1 MSYLLEYETKNITE
15 DILKRK
21 EFYKYKIDH
30 SVHNNNNNIYERNT
44 HKHDKNI
51 KIIPK
56 FFINKMIRDGNHLQ
70 LSSYQNFV
78 KNYINT
84 NTPYSRLMI
93 KWETGIGKTVAGLS
107 IAMNFIQYY
116 QRETLNDTP
125 DIGSVFIIGFT
136 SVQFK
141 TELLRHPEFG
151 IISRKELQ
159 KLLTLK
165 TLAASGNKFD
175 IENHQEFLMRI
186 KKRFNNRENNGFFE
200 FIGYKKLFNMIFL
213 VNDSKTNITNMDEKE
228 IYDAIQKNKIKLNTE
243 LLERFKNSIIIC
255 DEIHNTYNSLEKNN
269 WGVAIQYI
277 LNHHPSIRAVFL
289 SATPINNNPTEIVD
303 LLNLLL
309 PKTHFPEPLKK
320 SDFFDNNKQL
330 KIGAI
335 DKIEKLSKGRFSYLR
350 DINPKYFPTK
360 TFIGETIKGASYL
373 KFIRCPMSEFHYNTY
388 KHAYTGSLSPES
400 QYLVDFALPNP
411 KNPKIGMYQTSVIK
425 SELSYATQEWKNTNK
440 INYKRDVIVGDILQA
455 KNLPKISNKFAE
467 MLKVVIK
474 NIETQSGKMFIYH
487 NIIHMSGVLFIKE
500 IFLQNNIIGESDSS
514 NSETL
519 CAICGKAKKE
529 HKKEQLD
536 DLVGGS
542 NLNMDP
548 DGYMKSNLDDYK
560 VSNLE
565 IKYNPNT
572 QSHTVYLDNM
582 HVFEYRKYDNF
593 MLIHM
598 SLVNQNMSLNDIVNA
613 IEQVCSNEKVVFES
627 RSSNPI
633 LVTLINQMILR
644 KLKKP
649 DNTPD
654 NVPSEMSY
662 YTNVVEVELNDYTY
676 INELIDQFHI
686 KQKSGDYKRGG
697 SKGDHMYA
705 PARFIV
711 VHGMVDKKKL
721 YNSIDKYNLPDNH
734 DGNRILILIG
744 GKIIKEA
751 FDIKAVREMMIMGRP
766 DNIPTLIQILGRSIR
781 KGSHNS
787 VSSDKRNVNI
797 RIFTS
802 CLPIKKNG
810 VYLTSYEEDKYIEKL
825 QHYKIIQE
833 IEKIIHQNAI
843 DAFINKDI
851 IWTDTDRQ
859 FYKKNKTHKE
869 LGSLYFEPNVS
880 GKIVNKQFTLNELN
894 LNTFNAYHTDAEV
907 SDIILLIKRLFIEKS
922 TIWTYKDLLYAIRNC
937 NKYFNVEFNTRL
949 VDEELFIVA
958 LTRLLYMVNSKYSE
972 PLIKYNE
979 DQVNNMLD
987 KMFDPDDKIIIL
999 PGNQKSIISQ
1009 VGKYYILFP
1018 IDKTTNSPIKD
1029 MELTYRISKEAS
1041 PNEINIKQ
1049 FLEKGKSISDY
1060 SNKRDRFYTKWNNT
1074 PIEKLELAVCDF
1086 GIDFHIQFLEECIEY
1101 IFNVWTNYKVKKSL
1115 MHSFYFKMLN
1125 YYNLRNLVIW
1135 GDIVKEFMY
1144 KRYTKYLNPVRSK
1157 LGKNKMNLNEIQT
1170 KDKGIYTSGL
1180 INFLN
1185 SSIVSS
1191 NVNWI
1196 STGLRKQFKGN
1207 VAKSLELFDGKYK
1220 KSSTKDKKVDANLVP
1235 LGHFLNHIPK
1245 FYHPDTGW
1253 IEVPEYLEFNETFKE
1268 NSVIVGYDERSNTGV
1283 HIRFKIRSPIQNIK
1297 QFKDSRLI
1305 EKGSVCNTKNKIYLK
1320 SIADKLDIKIK
1331 GKINVESLCV
1341 SIRTKLIYLE
1351 IKERV
1356 AKTNK
1361 KWFYFIYEHRPETI
1375 LYEKNK

>member
-1 MSYLLEYETKNITE
+1 MAYLLENETKNITE
-15 DILKRK
+15 NIFNRK

-30 SVHNNNNNIYERNT
+30 SIDDHNK
-44 HKHDKNI
+44 HKHDKKI
-51 KIIPK
+51 KIIPR
-56 FFINKMIRDGNHLQ
+56 FFINKMIRDGNYLQ

-78 KNYINT
+78 KNYINP

-116 QRETLNDTP
+116 QREALNDAP

-159 KLLTLK
+159 KLLALK
-165 TLAASGNKFD
+165 KLAVSGNKFD

-213 VNDSKTNITNMDEKE
+213 VKDSKINITNMNEKE
-228 IYDAIQKNKIKLNTE
+228 IDDAIQKDKIKLNIE
-243 LLERFKNSIIIC
+243 LLKRFKNSIIIC

-269 WGVAIQYI
+269 WGIAIQYI

-289 SATPINNNPTEIVD
+289 SATPINNSPTEIVD

-309 PKTHFPEPLKK
+309 PKTHFPEPLDK
-320 SDFFDNNKQL
+320 SDFFDGDKKL

-350 DINPKYFPTK
+350 DINPKFFPTK
-360 TFIGETIKGASYL
+360 TFIGENIKGASYL

-388 KHAYTGSLSPES
+388 KYAYTGSLSHES

-411 KNPKIGMYQTSVIK
+411 KNPKIGMYQTSIIK
-425 SELSYATQEWKNTNK
+425 SELSYASQEWKNTNK
-440 INYKRDVIVGDILQA
+440 INYKGDVIIGDILQA

-500 IFLQNNIIGESDSS
+500 IFLQNNIIGEFDNS
-514 NSETL
+514 NPETL
-519 CAICGKAKKE
+519 CAICGKPKKE
-529 HKKEQLD
+529 HKQEQLD
-536 DLVGGS
+536 TNPVGGS
-542 NLNMDP
+542 NLVDNNIT
-548 DGYMKSNLDDYK
+548 NL
-560 VSNLE
+560 V

-572 QSHTVYLDNM
+572 LSYMVYVNDFC
-582 HVFEYRKYDNF
+582 VFEYKKYDDF
-593 MLIHM
+593 ILIHM
-598 SLVNQNMSLNDIVNA
+598 SLVNRDNNINDTVN
-613 IEQVCSNEKVVFES
+613 IIKKICDGKKVIFES
-627 RSSNPI
+627 RPLDSI
-633 LVTLINQMILR
+633 LVALKTHLKLHI
-644 KLKKP
+644 LKK
-649 DNTPD
+649 N
-654 NVPSEMSY
+654 NRVSY
-662 YTNVVEVELNDYTY
+662 YTNVKENIDSKY
-676 INELIDQFHI
+676 IDNIIEQFQL
-686 KQKSGDYKRGG
+686 KQKVKSFKIGG
-697 SKGDHMYA
+697 TKNEHMYT

-711 VHGMVDKKKL
+711 VHGMIDKNRL

-751 FDIKAVREMMIMGRP
+751 FDIKAVREMFIMGRP

-810 VYLTSYEEDKYIEKL
+810 VYLTSYDEDKYIEKL

-843 DAFINKDI
+843 DAIINKDI
-851 IWTDTDRQ
+851 IWSDTDKQ
-859 FYKKNKTHKE
+859 FYKKNKSHKE
-869 LGSLYFEPNVS
+869 LGSLYFEPNLS
-880 GKIVNKQFTLNELN
+880 NKIVNKQFTLNELN
-894 LNTFNAYHTDAEV
+894 LNTFNAYHTDVEV

-922 TIWTYKDLLYAIRNC
+922 TIWTYKDLFYAIKNC
-937 NKYFNVEFNTRL
+937 NKYFNVEFNTSL
-949 VDEELFIVA
+949 IDEELFIVA

-979 DQVNNMLD
+979 YQINSVLD

-999 PGNQKSIISQ
+999 PGNQESIISQ

-1018 IDKTTNSPIKD
+1018 IDKTTGMPIKD
-1029 MELTYRISKEAS
+1029 IELTYRISKEANT
-1041 PNEINIKQ
+1041 NEINIRQ
-1049 FLEKGKSISDY
+1049 FLEKGASISDY
-1060 SNKRDRFYTKWNNT
+1060 SNKRDRFYTKWNNI

-1086 GIDFHIQFLEECIEY
+1086 GTDFHISFLEECIEY
-1101 IFNVWTNYKVKKSL
+1101 IFNVWTNFKIKKSL

-1125 YYNLRNLVIW
+1125 YYNLRNLVVF
-1135 GDIVKEFMY
+1135 GDTIKAFLY

-1157 LGKNKMNLNEIQT
+1157 MGKNKLNLKEIQT
-1170 KDKGIYTSGL
+1170 KDNEIDSSGL

-1185 SSIVSS
+1185 SSIASS
-1191 NVNWI
+1191 DPNWI
-1196 STGLRKQFKGN
+1196 STGLRKQFESD
-1207 VAKSLELFDGKYK
+1207 VSKSLELFDGKYK
-1220 KSSTKDKKVDANLVP
+1220 KISTKDKKIDANLVP
-1235 LGHFLNHIPK
+1235 IGHFLNHIPK
-1245 FYHPDTGW
+1245 FYHPDTSW
-1253 IEVPEYLEFNETFKE
+1253 IEVPEYLDSNENFKE
-1268 NSVIVGYDERSNTGV
+1268 NNIIVGYDERSNTGV

-1297 QFKDSRLI
+1297 QHKDSRLI

-1331 GKINVESLCV
+1331 DKINVETLCA

-1356 AKTNK
+1356 EKTNK
-1361 KWFYFIYEHRPETI
+1361 KWFYFIYEKRPETI
-1375 LYEKNK
+1375 LNEK